1 MEGRGIESRR
11 QLLYFERTT
20 KTREKERDE
29 FGNEDRNE
37 MKNKAR
43 PQSKR
48 PSTRGASAIEN
59 ETKKQKRLDPKIL
72 SVNERLDSKDVD

>member
-29 FGNEDRNE
+29 FGD
-37 MKNKAR
+37 
-43 PQSKR
+43 
-48 PSTRGASAIEN
+48 EN
-59 ETKKQKRLDPKIL
+59 ETKGAPAKRTTVDAWSERARKNETKRLDPKIL
-72 SVNERLDSKDVD
+72 SVNKRLDSKDVSELNDH